1 MMKNVLKS
9 ALLVAL
15 LLCSTQLF
23 AQQKLGVIN
32 SQDLIVSMPETSE
45 MEANLRTLT
54 ADLQAT
60 SETMQV
66 EWNTKLA
73 DYQANMN
80 TMTDSVRNLKEKD
93 LQDLRTRISEFEQNA
108 SQELQYKQQQLLQ
121 PIIEKATEAINAVA
135 KEMGLAVVFD
145 KSAGSVIYNDPE
157 MTVDMLSAVKA
168 KLGIT
173 E

>member
-1 MMKNVLKS
+1 MKNLQKVV
-9 ALLVAL
+9 LLVAL
-15 LLCSTQLF
+15 VLCSTQLF
-23 AQQKLGVIN
+23 AQSKLGVIN
-32 SQDLIVSMPETSE
+32 SQDLIVLMPETTE
-45 MEANLRTLT
+45 MEANIRTLQ
-54 ADLQAT
+54 ADLQST

-66 EWNTKLA
+66 EWNTKLS

-108 SQELQYKQQQLLQ
+108 MQELQYKQQQLLQ
-121 PIIEKATEAINAVA
+121 PIIAKATEAINSVA
-135 KEMGLAVVFD
+135 AEQGLAMVFD
-145 KSAGSVIYNDPE
+145 TSAGTVIYTDPAQ
-157 MTVDMLSAVKA
+157 TVDLLSAVKA